1 MIQSTS
7 SSDRT
12 ARTDS
17 VPAVAPSPV
26 RNAPVRPDS
35 LSTES
40 ASYLQSALDRQPEIR
55 PDVVAR
61 ASALAADPG
70 YPSVAVM
77 KNVAG
82 QILAAPDLSED
93 LS

>member
-7 SSDRT
+7 STDRT
-12 ARTDS
+12 AS
-17 VPAVAPSPV
+17 AASLPAASPSTV
-26 RNAPVRPDS
+26 RNAPVQPDS

-40 ASYLQSALDRQPEIR
+40 ASYLQSALDLQPEIR

-61 ASALAADPG
+61 ASALAADPD
-70 YPSVAVM
+70 YPSMAIM